1 MPDQTPGDSPASAT
15 APPAQGLQSGGAGG
29 TPQGGVLPPSAS
41 APPTG
46 GNIHP
51 AGMHAVGLE
60 MMRKVM
66 AGMHIARSMLDPSS
80 EEGKAADSMFQ
91 KGRRH
96 FMADMQAAQSGQ
108 MPQMNPGSIGQGGGQ
123 PPPMRGPQAGNML
136 PAVGQNNLPT
146 GPAPMRA
153 AA

>member
-1 MPDQTPGDSPASAT
+1 M
-15 APPAQGLQSGGAGG
+15 
-29 TPQGGVLPPSAS
+29 
-41 APPTG
+41 
-46 GNIHP
+46 HP
-51 AGMHAVGLE
+51 AGMHALGLE

-108 MPQMNPGSIGQGGGQ
+108 MPSMSPAAMQGGGG
-123 PPPMRGPQAGNML
+123 PPPMRGPQAGGML
-136 PAVGQNNLPT
+136 PAVNPNNMPT
-146 GPAPMRA
+146 GPAPMRQA
-153 AA
+153 A